1 MDMTRACHR
10 MARWNFLRKKLL
22 CMARIVRLLN
32 TNMKTTHVNNVRRD
46 MNRLL
51 CMVSIRVRLN
61 LTRIINKMDQKQYI
75 FIKIF
80 LILRSFKLKI

>member
-10 MARWNFLRKKLL
+10 MARWNFLRKNLL
-22 CMARIVRLLN
+22 CMARIVRMLN